1 MNILTTDVR
10 SIPLAHLTHNDGQIE
25 GVPANPRQIDNKD
38 YAKLK
43 KSLKADNLTG
53 VMPLKVYLH
62 NGSYVVLGGN
72 MRLRALKELGAESVP
87 CIIVPEDASTD
98 VLRKIVISDNSTFG
112 DWDMDLLADQWD
124 ESELRDWGVDLPF
137 GEDTET
143 SKLSEIKINS
153 MYHEPQE
160 HPRLT
165 LEQCVDLTKYN
176 AKMDALREMG
186 LTEEQLQ
193 VMELFARRFI
203 RIDFESVANYYAFNA
218 TDKEKDAI
226 ERLRLV
232 LIDGG
237 VKALSRM
244 NY

>member
-25 GVPANPRQIDNKD
+25 GVPANPRQIDNKE

-87 CIIVPEDASTD
+87 CIVVPEDASVD

-112 DWDMDLLADQWD
+112 DWDMDLLANNWD
-124 ESELRDWGVDLPF
+124 AQELEDWGVEVP
-137 GEDTET
+137 
-143 SKLSEIKINS
+143 SEIADEEPPTDLDAEERNKPFVAKITFDNAGACQAFIDA
-153 MYHEPQE
+153 YKTTIEQE
-160 HPRLT
+160 FLCT
-165 LEQCVDLTKYN
+165 ISVS
-176 AKMDALREMG
+176 G
-186 LTEEQLQ
+186 G
-193 VMELFARRFI
+193 EL
-203 RIDFESVANYYAFNA
+203 
-218 TDKEKDAI
+218 
-226 ERLRLV
+226 
-232 LIDGG
+232 
-237 VKALSRM
+237 
-244 NY
+244 